1 MAHIKNLSNR
11 AYISGSL
18 KDKLSRFEM
27 YRYSFIYA
35 PTGYGKS
42 KVIRTFFKN
51 YPGYTVLWID
61 AESSREIF
69 WDNFCNAVKM
79 FDNTLAAAF
88 KKNGFPDSDY
98 TINEVIN
105 LLSIMNSEKFSA
117 LLVIDNFD
125 NIFDDNMC
133 RIFAASYLSTA
144 VGLRYAFILK
154 KLTNQSIINLI
165 TKDDALG
172 ITKKDFAFSQEDIE
186 DYFRLNEII
195 LDKETSKDIFNKTLG
210 WPYVVHLYMEAYKN
224 KHTDADKTVLDKAY
238 TFIENNVW
246 LELSDD
252 ERQFLATMSVF
263 SSFNLNQCMKQTFLE
278 EKMCLK
284 LLNSI
289 PLINYD
295 EHTRRYSFN
304 PMFDGFILQVL
315 DEMPVDEVTK
325 ITLRAADTN
334 LDDGNYF
341 EAMKLYSHSKE
352 YRKIYQHNIDFIDIY
367 PYVIKQN
374 KDVFTDI
381 ANHYWDI
388 EKEGNYEFSL
398 IICFSL
404 LMFNEKHMVETLLT
418 DITSDICKDSVLS
431 DNKKN
436 SYMAEIQFIKA
447 FTEYNDFGKMR
458 EGFNIILSIS
468 KSPVN
473 IIADGF
479 PFNYECPSIM
489 MLYHRKSGALDKELE
504 TLEQCAPDYYR
515 ITNGHGKGFEAL
527 MRADVL
533 YNRGD
538 LDGAE
543 ILCQKAIYMAD
554 SRNQYAIYIAAYYI
568 LANIALYRGF
578 NDQYKENMHKI
589 EAVAR
594 RDTRK
599 SKSLEKLSDI
609 CHACMYSDIE
619 QQDKIA
625 AWIKD
630 QKKIE
635 DSVNFFSLSFVN
647 IVFGKYLI
655 LNREYHHFLGISGQ
669 LLGLNNL
676 FSYILPQIYTYI
688 YLAIANK
695 ETGETIKAHKFL
707 KEAIKLAE
715 PDRIYMPFVHNYSSI
730 SELMAETVV
739 GHDNQGFIRNVIKI
753 SKGYEKGVKSI
764 KKAGHALADYGLTV
778 RESDVAKLAA
788 QRFSNKE
795 IAEQLFIAESTVKSN
810 MKVIFNKLQINSRA
824 ELKNFFE

>member
-88 KKNGFPDSDY
+88 KKIGFPDSDY
-98 TINEVIN
+98 AINEVIN

-125 NIFDDNMC
+125 DIFDDNMC

-224 KHTDADKTVLDKAY
+224 KYTDADKTLIDKAY

-388 EKEGNYEFSL
+388 EKEGHYEFSL

-473 IIADGF
+473 IIAGGF

-489 MLYHRKSGALDKELE
+489 MLYHRQSGALDKELE

-568 LANIALYRGF
+568 L
-578 NDQYKENMHKI
+578 
-589 EAVAR
+589 
-594 RDTRK
+594 
-599 SKSLEKLSDI
+599 
-609 CHACMYSDIE
+609 
-619 QQDKIA
+619 
-625 AWIKD
+625 
-630 QKKIE
+630 
-635 DSVNFFSLSFVN
+635 
-647 IVFGKYLI
+647 
-655 LNREYHHFLGISGQ
+655 
-669 LLGLNNL
+669 
-676 FSYILPQIYTYI
+676 PQIYTYI

-695 ETGETIKAHKFL
+695 ETGETTKAHKFL

-730 SELMAETVV
+730 SELMAETVIS
-739 GHDNQGFIRNVIKI
+739 HDNQGFIRNVIKI

>member
-88 KKNGFPDSDY
+88 KKIGFPDSDY
-98 TINEVIN
+98 AINEVIN

-125 NIFDDNMC
+125 DIFDDNMC

-388 EKEGNYEFSL
+388 EKEGHYEFSL

-473 IIADGF
+473 IIAGGF

-489 MLYHRKSGALDKELE
+489 MLYHRQSGALDKELE

-568 LANIALYRGF
+568 
-578 NDQYKENMHKI
+578 
-589 EAVAR
+589 
-594 RDTRK
+594 
-599 SKSLEKLSDI
+599 
-609 CHACMYSDIE
+609 
-619 QQDKIA
+619 IA

-730 SELMAETVV
+730 SELMAETVI

-778 RESDVAKLAA
+778 READVAKLAA

>member
-88 KKNGFPDSDY
+88 KKIGFPDSDY
-98 TINEVIN
+98 AINEVIN

-224 KHTDADKTVLDKAY
+224 KHTDADKTLLDKAY

-352 YRKIYQHNIDFIDIY
+352 YRKIYQHNINFIDSLTAKNEILSY
-367 PYVIKQN
+367 FKGKVRFELNINTKQQIRQLLNIPNNNIQNVLNATANPILTVIDEAVKYEPQQQKAQTLRDYEHVLLLKDCDYDMVRVEAKVRALSSKNTSITRMMQPY
-374 KDVFTDI
+374 
-381 ANHYWDI
+381 
-388 EKEGNYEFSL
+388 KELYKRL
-398 IICFSL
+398 Q
-404 LMFNEKHMVETLLT
+404 
-418 DITSDICKDSVLS
+418 
-431 DNKKN
+431 DNKTN
-436 SYMAEIQFIKA
+436 TIDI
-447 FTEYNDFGKMR
+447 R
-458 EGFNIILSIS
+458 
-468 KSPVN
+468 
-473 IIADGF
+473 
-479 PFNYECPSIM
+479 
-489 MLYHRKSGALDKELE
+489 AL
-504 TLEQCAPDYYR
+504 
-515 ITNGHGKGFEAL
+515 
-527 MRADVL
+527 
-533 YNRGD
+533 
-538 LDGAE
+538 
-543 ILCQKAIYMAD
+543 
-554 SRNQYAIYIAAYYI
+554 
-568 LANIALYRGF
+568 
-578 NDQYKENMHKI
+578 
-589 EAVAR
+589 VA
-594 RDTRK
+594 
-599 SKSLEKLSDI
+599 
-609 CHACMYSDIE
+609 
-619 QQDKIA
+619 
-625 AWIKD
+625 
-630 QKKIE
+630 
-635 DSVNFFSLSFVN
+635 
-647 IVFGKYLI
+647 
-655 LNREYHHFLGISGQ
+655 
-669 LLGLNNL
+669 
-676 FSYILPQIYTYI
+676 
-688 YLAIANK
+688 
-695 ETGETIKAHKFL
+695 
-707 KEAIKLAE
+707 
-715 PDRIYMPFVHNYSSI
+715 
-730 SELMAETVV
+730 
-739 GHDNQGFIRNVIKI
+739 
-753 SKGYEKGVKSI
+753 
-764 KKAGHALADYGLTV
+764 
-778 RESDVAKLAA
+778 
-788 QRFSNKE
+788 
-795 IAEQLFIAESTVKSN
+795 
-810 MKVIFNKLQINSRA
+810 
-824 ELKNFFE
+824 

>member
-88 KKNGFPDSDY
+88 KKIGFPDSDY
-98 TINEVIN
+98 AINEVIN

-224 KHTDADKTVLDKAY
+224 KNTDADKTVLDKAY

-295 EHTRRYSFN
+295 EHTRRYS
-304 PMFDGFILQVL
+304 L
-315 DEMPVDEVTK
+315 K
-325 ITLRAADTN
+325 IR
-334 LDDGNYF
+334 
-341 EAMKLYSHSKE
+341 S
-352 YRKIYQHNIDFIDIY
+352 
-367 PYVIKQN
+367 
-374 KDVFTDI
+374 
-381 ANHYWDI
+381 W
-388 EKEGNYEFSL
+388 
-398 IICFSL
+398 
-404 LMFNEKHMVETLLT
+404 
-418 DITSDICKDSVLS
+418 
-431 DNKKN
+431 
-436 SYMAEIQFIKA
+436 
-447 FTEYNDFGKMR
+447 
-458 EGFNIILSIS
+458 
-468 KSPVN
+468 
-473 IIADGF
+473 
-479 PFNYECPSIM
+479 
-489 MLYHRKSGALDKELE
+489 
-504 TLEQCAPDYYR
+504 
-515 ITNGHGKGFEAL
+515 
-527 MRADVL
+527 
-533 YNRGD
+533 
-538 LDGAE
+538 
-543 ILCQKAIYMAD
+543 
-554 SRNQYAIYIAAYYI
+554 
-568 LANIALYRGF
+568 
-578 NDQYKENMHKI
+578 
-589 EAVAR
+589 
-594 RDTRK
+594 
-599 SKSLEKLSDI
+599 
-609 CHACMYSDIE
+609 
-619 QQDKIA
+619 
-625 AWIKD
+625 
-630 QKKIE
+630 
-635 DSVNFFSLSFVN
+635 
-647 IVFGKYLI
+647 
-655 LNREYHHFLGISGQ
+655 
-669 LLGLNNL
+669 
-676 FSYILPQIYTYI
+676 
-688 YLAIANK
+688 
-695 ETGETIKAHKFL
+695 
-707 KEAIKLAE
+707 
-715 PDRIYMPFVHNYSSI
+715 
-730 SELMAETVV
+730 
-739 GHDNQGFIRNVIKI
+739 
-753 SKGYEKGVKSI
+753 
-764 KKAGHALADYGLTV
+764 
-778 RESDVAKLAA
+778 
-788 QRFSNKE
+788 
-795 IAEQLFIAESTVKSN
+795 
-810 MKVIFNKLQINSRA
+810 
-824 ELKNFFE
+824 